1 MSDENFNPDDMEDM
15 DKRFDQIIRDTENGY
30 CVEFHLTR
38 LAARDM
44 VKEWM
49 QALLGD
55 QEAAKGCMQ
64 TYSYIASCIMEELQK
79 DPE

>member
-1 MSDENFNPDDMEDM
+1 MTDNFDPSDMEEL
-15 DKRFDQIIRDTENGY
+15 DKKFDQIIKDTENGY
-30 CVEFHLTR
+30 VVEFHMTR

-55 QEAAKGCMQ
+55 PVAAENCLQ
-64 TYSYIASCIMEELQK
+64 NYSYIVTCIMDELKK
-79 DPE
+79 DDR